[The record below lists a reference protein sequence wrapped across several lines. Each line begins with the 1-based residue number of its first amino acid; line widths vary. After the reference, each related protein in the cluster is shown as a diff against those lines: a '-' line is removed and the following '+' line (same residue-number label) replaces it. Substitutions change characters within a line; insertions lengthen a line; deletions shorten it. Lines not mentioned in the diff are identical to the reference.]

1 MTYACNI
8 SISICSFPLLRVLL
22 YDFDRLSEECHF
34 SLNTKCVM
42 GDCAA
47 LLSLT
52 FAALSPHW
60 DTHMNFKISTPELS
74 LIRFC
79 VRDQTGL
86 LSSEFVGQYTLP
98 FTSLMKGEPRS
109 YRRVRGGSRV
119 MESHIR

>member
-1 MTYACNI
+1 M
-8 SISICSFPLLRVLL
+8 
-22 YDFDRLSEECHF
+22 
-34 SLNTKCVM
+34 CVTSA
-42 GDCAA
+42 CAA
-47 LLSLT
+47 LIAIT

-60 DTHMNFKISTPELS
+60 DAHMNFKISTPELC

-109 YRRVRGGSRV
+109 CTRARGGRRA